1 MMTEQQI
8 ADHLQFLLDQSADAR
23 KDEDWEEEM
32 LGNKALGFEE
42 AGVLSG
48 NKGVLLRLEDGSE
61 FQITVVKSK

>member
-32 LGNKALGFEE
+32 LGNRAVSFEE
-42 AGVLSG
+42 AGVL
-48 NKGVLLRLEDGSE
+48 
-61 FQITVVKSK
+61 